1 MAAPC
6 ATRRS
11 SSIASSCAGFTP
23 GTGRAYHAARPNN
36 GGSPMRGVVFTGD
49 RELEIMSFPDPA
61 PGFGEVVLEMKASG
75 MCGSDLKQYRRPKG
89 VRRGMGL
96 AAAEGPVIVGHEPCG
111 VVAAIG
117 PGVDPRQARVGERVM
132 VHHYQGCT
140 TCNHCR
146 TGWQQLCQK
155 TAVKVY
161 GNNAHGG
168 HAQYMCVPANT
179 LVPLHE
185 ALTFQAGAAISCG
198 TGTAWGALRR
208 MNISGNDTIAIFG
221 QGPVGLSATQLATA
235 MGARVIALDI
245 SPQRLQR
252 AKEFGAAET
261 INPSNVDPVEAI
273 RELTHG
279 LGADLTLDTSSS
291 PQARIQAIRALKV
304 WGTCC
309 FVGEGGEVTIDVSPD
324 MLRRQ
329 ATVIAS
335 WTFSSVGQEECA
347 QFIVDRGIKV
357 DDLFTETWKL
367 DQAEEAYKLF
377 DQQNTGKGVF
387 LI

>member
-1 MAAPC
+1 
-6 ATRRS
+6 
-11 SSIASSCAGFTP
+11 
-23 GTGRAYHAARPNN
+23 
-36 GGSPMRGVVFTGD
+36 MRGVVFPGD
-49 RELEIMSFPDPA
+49 RELEIMTFPDPT
-61 PGFGEVVLEMKASG
+61 PGPGEVVLEMKASG

-89 VRRGMGL
+89 VRQGMGL

-117 PGVDPRQARVGERVM
+117 PGVDPRQAQVGQRVM

-140 TCNHCR
+140 TCGHCR

-168 HAQYMCVPANT
+168 HAPYLCVPANT

-185 ALTFQAGAAISCG
+185 ALSFKAGAAISCG

-208 MNISGNDTIAIFG
+208 LNVSGNDTIAIFG
-221 QGPVGLSATQLATA
+221 QGPVGLSATQLAAA

-245 SPQRLQR
+245 SPQRLER
-252 AKEFGAAET
+252 ARAFGAAET
-261 INPSNVDPVEAI
+261 INPSNVDPVMAI

-279 LGADLTLDTSSS
+279 LGAELSLDTSSS
-291 PQARIQAIRALKV
+291 PQARVQAIRALKV

-329 ATVIAS
+329 ATVVAS
-335 WTFSSVGQEECA
+335 WTFSTVGQEECA

-357 DDLFTETWKL
+357 DDLFTETWRL
-367 DQAEEAYKLF
+367 DQAEEAYRLF
-377 DQQNTGKGVF
+377 DTQTSGKGVF